1 MATSSCLHATQVEEI
16 KRIVGEAMYENE
28 VVGPNGSPV
37 SGGGTQRSNTAVIIS
52 NSWGQYNYQAVV
64 PTSITDNNDGT
75 ATIAGTS
82 LKIYAGDTIS
92 IGGMST
98 PRLNQI
104 GATVLTA
111 TIAGGLVTS
120 ATYSTTGLYAANA
133 QQGGPYIYRAWRTS
147 ENGWW
152 HIGAALADVNVRLL
166 ANYSSGGNDS
176 EQLQAFLQN
185 MVALAPKAAFFEIAT
200 NDVYA
205 RQWPASRIIA
215 SHKIHIDTAIAAG
228 ITTVYALCPPRLD
241 GAQNATFAAVIASV
255 NNWAQYYVPSVGGY
269 VVDTG
274 SAAVAGVT
282 MSDQTSAVAAASA
295 NVLSDGV
302 HPGRRMAF
310 AYGKALKPIM
320 QSLYPRLRIPA
331 PWERA
336 ENGKFWGNTRLT
348 GITGTKSPGSGV
360 INGNVPDGMSIINN
374 SGSHTIDLSIVACTE
389 AVDGTA
395 VGSKLRAVITNATS
409 ASNIVFRWAGTP
421 ANWSH
426 ADAMGAF
433 VRVSVS
439 SSGTP
444 GSGAPASMMMPQLH
458 LGCSTSTTGI
468 DDAYANAMISGNN
481 SSIGVD
487 EAYTITL
494 TTPHVALKSG
504 GVGIHGALAYLRH
517 EVEVLFRG
525 SGSATVDIYHPM
537 IYVPS

>member
-1 MATSSCLHATQVEEI
+1 MTINSTL
-16 KRIVGEAMYENE
+16 
-28 VVGPNGSPV
+28 GPNGYEVSIPAPV
-37 SGGGTQRSNTAVIIS
+37 SGGGSLRHNTAVVIG
-52 NSWGQYNYQAVV
+52 NSWGQYNYQAIV
-64 PTSITDNNDGT
+64 PTSITDNGDGT

-120 ATYSTTGLYAANA
+120 AVYATTGLYADIA

-166 ANYSSGGNDS
+166 ANYSAGGADS
-176 EQLQAFLQN
+176 EQLKAFLPR
-185 MVALAPKAAFFEIAT
+185 MAALTPKAVFFEIAT

-205 RQWPASRIIA
+205 RQWAASRIIA
-215 SHKIHIDTAIAAG
+215 SHKAHVDAAVAAG
-228 ITTVYALCPPRLD
+228 SIPVYALCPPRLD
-241 GAQNATFAAVIASV
+241 GAQNATFAAVIAAV

-269 VVDTG
+269 IVDTG
-274 SAAVAGVT
+274 SASVAGIT

-320 QSLYPRLRIPA
+320 QALYPRWRIPA
-331 PWERA
+331 PWERS
-336 ENGKFWGNTRLT
+336 ENGKYWGNTRLT
-348 GITGTKSPGSGV
+348 GITGTKSAGSGV
-360 INGNVPDGMSIINN
+360 INGNVPDGMAIINN

-389 AVDGTA
+389 AADGTA
-395 VGSKLRAVITNATS
+395 VGNKLRAVITNTTS

-421 ANWSH
+421 ANWAH

-433 VRVSVS
+433 ARVSVS

-444 GSGAPASMMMPQLH
+444 GAGSPSNMAMPQLH
-458 LGCSTSTTGI
+458 LGCNTVTTGI
-468 DDAYANAMISGNN
+468 DDAYAGAMISVNN
-481 SSIGVD
+481 STVGVD
-487 EAYTITL
+487 EAYTMTL
-494 TTPHVALKSG
+494 TTPPVALKSG
-504 GVGIHGALAYLRH
+504 GAGIHGALAYLRH